1 MTGRQR
7 KDEQMPLLD
16 GRTAVITGAAQ
27 GLGYAI
33 AEVFITHGANV
44 VIGDLDGQAAAAAAA
59 RLGGADRAIGVACD
73 VTSETD
79 VDRLLESA
87 TSTFGSLDIMVNN
100 AGVARD
106 MTMRKM
112 SLDDFAFV
120 IDVHLKGTWLGTRAA
135 ASLMREQGT
144 GGSIINMS
152 SISGKVGNPGQTN
165 YSAAKAGI
173 VGLTKAAAKEVGFAG
188 VRVNALQPGI
198 IETAMTQS
206 LSDDVRASRL
216 ADVPLGRFGQP
227 AEVAQVALFL
237 ASHMSSY
244 LTGITIEIAGG
255 RNI

>member
-1 MTGRQR
+1 MA
-7 KDEQMPLLD
+7 LLD

-33 AEVFITHGANV
+33 AEAYIAEGARV
-44 VIGDLDGQAAAAAAA
+44 VIGDLDGAAAVVAAGQ
-59 RLGGADRAIGVACD
+59 LGGEDRAIGVSCD
-73 VTSETD
+73 VTSEED
-79 VDRLLESA
+79 VDRLLEVA
-87 TSTFGSLDIMVNN
+87 VDAFGGVDVMVNN
-100 AGVARD
+100 AGITRD
-106 MTMRKM
+106 RTMRKM
-112 SLDDFAFV
+112 TLDDFGFV
-120 IDVHLKGTWLGTRAA
+120 IDVHLRGTWLGTRAA
-135 ASLMREQGT
+135 ASLMRDQGR

-198 IETAMTQS
+198 IETAMTEA
-206 LSDDVRASRL
+206 LSDEVRAARL
-216 ADVPLGRFGQP
+216 ADVPLGRFGRP
-227 AEVAQVALFL
+227 DEVAKVAVFL
-237 ASHMSSY
+237 ASDMASY